1 VNESASYVQTTQGG
15 ARRGEDFLR
24 RLREYPRS
32 IWHRGEL
39 VTDVTTHSAF
49 RGCVHTLARLY
60 DLQWEKADVALY
72 DSPDFGHK
80 VGRSFMMP
88 RTQDDLRSVSNA
100 LRVWEDHTHGMMG
113 RLPTYLNR
121 AAMGLAAGAAF
132 FSEADSRF
140 GMNAMRRYEYLRE
153 NDLCMTATLSV
164 PQANRAA
171 TVSNQADPFLAA
183 RIKQETDAGIIIRG
197 CRVLATLPIADELLV
212 YSGAPLRNPEQ
223 EAPYAFVFSI
233 PSHTQ
238 GIRFICRESVDYGR
252 SHYDHPLGSRFEEMD
267 AVVVFDDV
275 LVPWENVFVCH
286 DVPRCNSAFSRT
298 GAAIHM
304 DHQTV
309 TKNIVKAEFMLG
321 LASLLV
327 NSIGAEVFQHIY
339 EKLSE
344 LWLNV
349 ETMKACLRAAEAD
362 AKLDDWAIMR
372 PDENPLIAACILF
385 SRMYPRM
392 VEIIQQIGASG
403 LVAMPT
409 EDDVRGPLAEDIR
422 KFYQAAR
429 AEAFDRIPM
438 FRLAWDASMSAF
450 ASRQV
455 LYERFSRGDPIRVAN
470 ALMLTHQDQLQKCA
484 ERVSEFIRQ
493 GRDEAFAKAS
503 QGTGAG

>member
-1 VNESASYVQTTQGG
+1 
-15 ARRGEDFLR
+15 
-24 RLREYPRS
+24 
-32 IWHRGEL
+32 
-39 VTDVTTHSAF
+39 
-49 RGCVHTLARLY
+49 
-60 DLQWEKADVALY
+60 
-72 DSPDFGHK
+72 
-80 VGRSFMMP
+80 MMP
-88 RTQDDLRSVSNA
+88 RTLEDLRVVSDA
-100 LRVWEDHTHGMMG
+100 MRIWEEHTHGMMG

-121 AAMGLAAGAAF
+121 GAMGLAAGAAY

-140 GMNAMRRYEYLRE
+140 GANALRRYEYLRE
-153 NDLCMTATLSV
+153 HDLCMTATLSS

-171 TVSNQADPFLAA
+171 SVANQADPFLAA
-183 RIKQETDAGIIIRG
+183 RIKEETNAGLIVRG
-197 CRVLATLPIADELLV
+197 CRMLATLPIADELLV

-233 PSHTQ
+233 PSDTQ

-252 SHYDHPLGSRFEEMD
+252 SHYDHPLASRFEELD
-267 AVVVFDDV
+267 AVVIFDDV
-275 LVPWENVFVCH
+275 LVPWENIFVSH

-298 GAAIHM
+298 GAAVHM

-309 TKNIVKAEFMLG
+309 VKNIVKAEFMLG

-339 EKLSE
+339 EKLAE
-344 LWLNV
+344 LWLNA

-362 AKLDDWAIMR
+362 AALDEWQIMR
-372 PDENPLIAACILF
+372 PAEDPLVAACILF

-409 EDDVRGPLAEDIR
+409 EADVRGPLAEDIK

-438 FRLAWDASMSAF
+438 FRLAWDASVSAF

-470 ALMLTHQDQLQKCA
+470 ALVLTHEDQLQRCA
-484 ERVSEFIRQ
+484 ERVYEFIRQ
-493 GRDEAFAKAS
+493 GRDEAFAQPS
-503 QGTGAG
+503 DDSVDG